1 MSLYEKSIAEDR
13 KAWRDEQLER
23 CMLNALT
30 HYGPLE
36 IHEIAKRSF
45 APKKWWSRLNCLL
58 VCQSCHREI
67 EDNRAA
73 WPLARQL
80 ARKAVRDPTNFDLR
94 AWLEL
99 YYPNAPQRVT
109 WAEVAAFL
117 EVRG

>member
-1 MSLYEKSIAEDR
+1 MSPYERSIAEDR
-13 KAWRDEQLER
+13 KAWRDGTSGF
-23 CMLNALT
+23 CMVCNCLRFDT
-30 HYGPLE
+30 PDV
-36 IHEIAKRSF
+36 HEIAKRSF

-80 ARKAVRDPTNFDLR
+80 AIKAVRDPDNFDLKV
-94 AWLEL
+94 WLEL
-99 YYPNAPQRVT
+99 YHPNAPDRVT

-117 EVRG
+117 EMH